1 MEQAEIEKLKYP
13 LGKYKKPEN
22 ASSKEINECIKV
34 LEEFPQKL
42 RQATK
47 GLSDIELTYKHR
59 PEGWAVRQL
68 VHHLADSH
76 ITAFTRVKLAL
87 TENNPTVKPYIEN
100 EWVKLPDT
108 SQAPIEWSLMIIEGV
123 HNRLATLLKS
133 LDNEQLQRTYFN
145 PEYQKLY
152 TIQDVILLYSWHC
165 GHHMAHINQALKHKN
180 NF

>member
-1 MEQAEIEKLKYP
+1 MEQAQLESLKYP

-22 ASSKEINECIKV
+22 VSSKDIEGYIRV
-34 LEEFPQKL
+34 LEEFPQKI

-47 GLSDIELTYKHR
+47 GLNDTELTYKHR
-59 PEGWAVRQL
+59 PEGWMVRQL

-76 ITAFTRVKLAL
+76 MTAFTRVKLAL
-87 TENNPTVKPYIEN
+87 TESNPTVKPYIEN

-108 SQAPIEWSLMIIEGV
+108 TQAPIEWSLMIIEGV
-123 HNRLATLLKS
+123 HNRLVTVLRS
-133 LDNEQLQRTYFN
+133 LNKEQLQKTYFN

-152 TIQDVILLYSWHC
+152 TISDVILLYSWHC

-180 NF
+180 IF